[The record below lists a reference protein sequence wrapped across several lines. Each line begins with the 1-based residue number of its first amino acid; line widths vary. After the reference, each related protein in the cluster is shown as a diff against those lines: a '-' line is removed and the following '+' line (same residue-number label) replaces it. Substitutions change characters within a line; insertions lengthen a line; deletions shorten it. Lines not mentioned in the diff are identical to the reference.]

1 MSSTVVGNL
10 SVELGISDDQLRSG
24 LAQAVVAAQ
33 SAGQQI
39 KQSMNQ
45 SYGQDVESNMQA
57 LASKFRQMQ
66 QQQASDANK
75 ARSQAILNIGRSV
88 QDFAAAGL
96 MGVVNNVEGVAGSVA
111 KAMGKSSDSAAAFAG
126 KLTLIAVAAQVGLP
140 LVKNLIE
147 AIGSSLGLVSKQAE
161 LASTSVRGLSGGG
174 MGGAAIAEGK
184 KAEADFL
191 LKRDDTPTAF
201 NYLSRMTGTMAD
213 GAEALA
219 RNMDRAVRATALV
232 SEAMELSARAAR
244 DQRYLQRGS
253 TAEFDKTNIRL
264 DRESENK
271 RFFQDVIDQLGG
283 GQNLRTRIETA
294 ARNQGINKTDAR
306 MIYGAF
312 AEGDIGATEQITQ
325 MLGLQGQRAK
335 FLADEFDR
343 ATGAAMELQSIEND
357 RANEAKQQL
366 EREIDD
372 IYQGIV
378 EAADKNTRLAREKN
392 QSIGQE
398 IDQMVRD
405 ELDRQ
410 RLQDQATKLQK
421 GIDET
426 MLQQRRT
433 EIIGASDVFQRNFM
447 AGTSEDPTVKA
458 IEKQTE
464 DLKEVLTS
472 LKELN

>member
-75 ARSQAILNIGRSV
+75 ARSQALLNIGRSV

-201 NYLSRMTGTMAD
+201 NYLSRVTGTMAD

-232 SEAMELSARAAR
+232 SEAMELAARAGR
-244 DQRYLQRGS
+244 DQRFLQRGS
-253 TAEFDKTNIRL
+253 TAEFDKTTSRME
-264 DRESENK
+264 RESDNK

-306 MIYGAF
+306 MLYGAF
-312 AEGDIGATEQITQ
+312 AEGDIGATEQVTE
-325 MLGLQGQRAK
+325 MLGLQGQLAK
-335 FLADEFDR
+335 FLADDWERVTGQAAELSRIEEESQKAAQVRAAENAKAIDENMARLGKEFR
-343 ATGAAMELQSIEND
+343 QRIALQEK
-357 RANEAKQQL
+357 A
-366 EREIDD
+366 
-372 IYQGIV
+372 QGIT
-378 EAADKNTRLAREKN
+378 AT
-392 QSIGQE
+392 
-398 IDQMVRD
+398 IDNLQ
-405 ELDRQ
+405 LQRQ
-410 RLQDQATKLQK
+410 RS
-421 GIDET
+421 
-426 MLQQRRT
+426 
-433 EIIGASDVFQRNFM
+433 EIIGASDVFQRNFN
-447 AGTSEDPTVKA
+447 AALEKDPVVSA

-464 DLKEVLTS
+464 DLDRIMKEI
-472 LKELN
+472 KELN

>member
-57 LASKFRQMQ
+57 VASKFRQMQ

-75 ARSQAILNIGRSV
+75 ARSQALLNIGRSV

-201 NYLSRMTGTMAD
+201 NYLSRVTGTMAD

-232 SEAMELSARAAR
+232 SEAMELAARAGR
-244 DQRYLQRGS
+244 DQRFLQRGS
-253 TAEFDKTNIRL
+253 TAEFDKTTSRME
-264 DRESENK
+264 RESDNK

-306 MIYGAF
+306 MLYGAF
-312 AEGDIGATEQITQ
+312 AEGDIGATEQVTQ
-325 MLGLQGQRAK
+325 MLGLQGQLAK
-335 FLADEFDR
+335 FLADDWERVTGQAAELSRIEEESQKAAQVRAAENAKAIDENMARLGKEFR
-343 ATGAAMELQSIEND
+343 QRIALQEK
-357 RANEAKQQL
+357 A
-366 EREIDD
+366 
-372 IYQGIV
+372 QGIT
-378 EAADKNTRLAREKN
+378 AT
-392 QSIGQE
+392 
-398 IDQMVRD
+398 IDNLQ
-405 ELDRQ
+405 LQRQ
-410 RLQDQATKLQK
+410 RS
-421 GIDET
+421 
-426 MLQQRRT
+426 
-433 EIIGASDVFQRNFM
+433 EIIGASDVFQRNFN
-447 AGTSEDPTVKA
+447 AALEKDPVVSA

-464 DLKEVLTS
+464 DLDRIMKEI
-472 LKELN
+472 KELN

>member
-75 ARSQAILNIGRSV
+75 ARSQALLNIGRSV

-96 MGVVNNVEGVAGSVA
+96 IGVVNNVEGVAGSVA

-201 NYLSRMTGTMAD
+201 NYLSRVTGTMAD

-232 SEAMELSARAAR
+232 SEAMELAARAGR
-244 DQRYLQRGS
+244 DQRFLQRGS
-253 TAEFDKTNIRL
+253 TAEFDKTTSRME
-264 DRESENK
+264 RESDNK

-306 MIYGAF
+306 MLYGAF
-312 AEGDIGATEQITQ
+312 AEGDIGATEQVTE
-325 MLGLQGQRAK
+325 MLGLQGQLAK
-335 FLADEFDR
+335 FLADDWERVTGQAAELSRIEEESQKAAQVRAAENAKAIDENMARLGKEFR
-343 ATGAAMELQSIEND
+343 QRIALQEK
-357 RANEAKQQL
+357 A
-366 EREIDD
+366 
-372 IYQGIV
+372 QGIT
-378 EAADKNTRLAREKN
+378 AT
-392 QSIGQE
+392 
-398 IDQMVRD
+398 IDNLQ
-405 ELDRQ
+405 LQRQ
-410 RLQDQATKLQK
+410 RS
-421 GIDET
+421 
-426 MLQQRRT
+426 
-433 EIIGASDVFQRNFM
+433 EIIGASDVFQRNFN
-447 AGTSEDPTVKA
+447 AALEKDPVVSA

-464 DLKEVLTS
+464 DLDRIMKEI
-472 LKELN
+472 KELN

>member
-75 ARSQAILNIGRSV
+75 ARSQALLNIGRSV

-201 NYLSRMTGTMAD
+201 NYLSRVTGTMAD

-232 SEAMELSARAAR
+232 SEAMELAARAGR
-244 DQRYLQRGS
+244 DQRFLQRGS
-253 TAEFDKTNIRL
+253 TAEFDKTTSRME
-264 DRESENK
+264 RESDNK

-306 MIYGAF
+306 MLYGAF
-312 AEGDIGATEQITQ
+312 AEGDIGATEQVTQ
-325 MLGLQGQRAK
+325 MLGLQGQLAK
-335 FLADEFDR
+335 FLADDWERVTGQAAELSRIEEESQKAAQVRAAENAKAIDENMARLGKEFR
-343 ATGAAMELQSIEND
+343 QRIALQEK
-357 RANEAKQQL
+357 A
-366 EREIDD
+366 
-372 IYQGIV
+372 QGIT
-378 EAADKNTRLAREKN
+378 AT
-392 QSIGQE
+392 
-398 IDQMVRD
+398 IDNLQ
-405 ELDRQ
+405 LQRQ
-410 RLQDQATKLQK
+410 
-421 GIDET
+421 
-426 MLQQRRT
+426 RT

-464 DLKEVLTS
+464 DLREIMQQI
-472 LKELN
+472 KELN

>member
-75 ARSQAILNIGRSV
+75 ARSQALLNIGRSV

-201 NYLSRMTGTMAD
+201 NYLSRVTGTMAD

-232 SEAMELSARAAR
+232 SEAMELAARAGR
-244 DQRYLQRGS
+244 DQRFLQRGS
-253 TAEFDKTNIRL
+253 TAEFDKTTSRME
-264 DRESENK
+264 RESDNK

-306 MIYGAF
+306 MLYGAF
-312 AEGDIGATEQITQ
+312 AEGDIGATEQVTQ
-325 MLGLQGQRAK
+325 MLGLQGQLAK
-335 FLADEFDR
+335 FLADDWERVTGQAAELSRIEEESQKAAQVRAAENAKAIDENMARLGKEFR
-343 ATGAAMELQSIEND
+343 QRIALQEK
-357 RANEAKQQL
+357 A
-366 EREIDD
+366 
-372 IYQGIV
+372 QGIT
-378 EAADKNTRLAREKN
+378 AT
-392 QSIGQE
+392 
-398 IDQMVRD
+398 IDNLQ
-405 ELDRQ
+405 LQRQ
-410 RLQDQATKLQK
+410 
-421 GIDET
+421 
-426 MLQQRRT
+426 RT
-433 EIIGASDVFQRNFM
+433 EIIGASDVFQRNFN
-447 AGTSEDPTVKA
+447 AGLEKDPVVSA

-464 DLKEVLTS
+464 DLDRIMKEI
-472 LKELN
+472 KELN